1 MFGEGAMVRVVVER
15 VRMQRGADKVVER
28 RVAVV
33 REDEAGRDA
42 KRRMVSVAERV
53 MLGVWE

>member
-1 MFGEGAMVRVVVER
+1 MVRVVVER